1 MYAATELIGIE
12 MYHGR
17 NQPTTWVNILGEPI
31 PPERVDEIQLKYS
44 MPPEKDQK
52 AVLGNY
58 WWVVRLRPIRGTKT
72 RKYEYMVN
80 KEYTYS
86 RMSWDFTQHKTF
98 QLSANRWYYEG
109 PIDKT
114 LSLCLYPYYQYCPGS
129 DIDFRR
135 CLIHLGLNRMQYMEE
150 SKELSLNPH
159 CLNPTQRTGKKHK
172 PHQAVQLLVHIGA
185 LQTLERSRTLQGA
198 LWTSTCK
205 SFKRVTKTQR
215 PR

>member
-135 CLIHLGLNRMQYMEE
+135 CLIHVPVLPVLPRFRHR
-150 SKELSLNPH
+150 LSSVPH
-159 CLNPTQRTGKKHK
+159 TPRVK
-172 PHQAVQLLVHIGA
+172 PHAIHGGIKGA
-185 LQTLERSRTLQGA
+185 FTESPLPQPNSEN
-198 LWTSTCK
+198 W
-205 SFKRVTKTQR
+205 
-215 PR
+215 